1 MTKRESAQQ
10 SRQHSLAEGTISLN
24 QLKDQLAV
32 SRNQVSDSLDQCV
45 FICPCDSTSSP
56 QMPLLSVH
64 SAICCTV
71 HSTNPLTIMSCAV
84 DAE

>member
-45 FICPCDSTSSP
+45 FICPCDS
-56 QMPLLSVH
+56 PLRLRCHCSQ
-64 SAICCTV
+64 
-71 HSTNPLTIMSCAV
+71 STRLYAARCIPPTL
-84 DAE
+84 